1 MGQCFQTRGT
11 HGYTNDL
18 VMDEAELSKLLG
30 FLQVDQKLRPRDSQ
44 MSAIGVGCFPLN
56 HESDFSQDCQ
66 KLRPG
71 APEVKKKTAVLGCCI
86 HPDNP

>member
-71 APEVKKKTAVLGCCI
+71 APESKKKNRCSWVLYT
-86 HPDNP
+86 P